1 MAFEAKIALEWSEP
15 NEVIPELVAAAIIK
29 AQHVNDFYELMDLLE
44 EYNITFTAGHTYGTH
59 DLHPESSY
67 EEIKLAVQY
76 TNWDSF
82 QNDNEIIQLQDYI
95 EEIVGKL

>member
-1 MAFEAKIALEWSEP
+1 MAFEAKIALEWHEP

-29 AQHVNDFYELMDLLE
+29 SIPYDFYELMDLLE
-44 EYNITFTAGHTYGTH
+44 EYNITFTTGHTYGIH